1 MKELNFGRI
10 KRESASKATNVS
22 EIIEIKNLKVKVK
35 NYETKLSIIEIEK
48 KKLLIDLQSLDVQ
61 YKRQNAKL
69 QLIFKKT
76 LWYVKAIYKSSHS
89 DVFLRED
96 VLKICRK
103 CTGEH
108 PCQSAISMK
117 LLCNFTEIALRHEYS
132 HVNLM
137 HVFRA
142 PFPKN
147 TSGRLLLCSSV
158 TIEDQYRSNSKV
170 STLFFIRLY

>member
-1 MKELNFGRI
+1 MQKPDIPNIIVTSTTYLFLKQKNVATDSSV
-10 KRESASKATNVS
+10 KTNSSKFINTS
-22 EIIEIKNLKVKVK
+22 RPSYYLVK
-35 NYETKLSIIEIEK
+35 LF
-48 KKLLIDLQSLDVQ
+48 L
-61 YKRQNAKL
+61 
-69 QLIFKKT
+69 
-76 LWYVKAIYKSSHS
+76 IYKIQLLKSWLTALVICRSSRS
-89 DVFLRED
+89 QVFLGKGA
-96 VLKICRK
+96 LKICRK
-103 CTGEH
+103 FTGEH

-117 LLCNFTEIALRHEYS
+117 LLCSFTEIALRHEYS

-137 HVFRA
+137 DVFRA